1 MIRKELQAW
10 LDEFNNVTVPALLAA
25 GFKPTPTNAREGL
38 AGITSSLITD
48 IPAVAQIY
56 DDIVYAQ
63 EYNVPVR
70 IYNPAP
76 EETLP
81 VLIYYHG
88 GGHMSGSVTVYDPI
102 CRKIAT
108 KTKHIVVAPEYRL
121 APENPYPAGVHD
133 AFNTAK
139 YVWSV
144 LDGRKIKYKKQL
156 SLVGDSGGGALV
168 ATVSMRAQ
176 FDGNMKIKSQS
187 MIYPSLDYTMQS
199 QSMKD
204 NGVGYLLAASKIA
217 WYFDNYFQHAEN
229 RKAVS
234 PLYWEFGPNLP
245 RTQIFTAQYCPL
257 LDEGLLYV
265 KKAKAAGICTEHY
278 HFDNMIHTFMNMENL
293 CREEVELVYAKMNE
307 FLNKD

>member
-1 MIRKELQAW
+1 MIRKELQVW
-10 LDEFNNVTVPALLAA
+10 LDEFNNVTVPALIAA

-38 AGITSSLITD
+38 AGITSSLVTD
-48 IPAVAQIY
+48 IPQEVQVY

-76 EETLP
+76 DEALP
-81 VLIYYHG
+81 VLVHYHG
-88 GGHMSGSVTVYDPI
+88 GGHMAGSVTVYDPI

-108 KTKHIVVAPEYRL
+108 KTKHIVVTAEYRL
-121 APENPYPAGVHD
+121 APENPYPAGLHD
-133 AFNTAK
+133 AFNVAK

-144 LDGRKIKYKKQL
+144 LDARKIKYKKEL

-168 ATVSMRAQ
+168 AAVAMRAQ
-176 FDGNMKIKSQS
+176 FDGTMKIKSQS
-187 MIYPSLDYTMQS
+187 MIYPSLDYTMQTA
-199 QSMKD
+199 SMKE

-234 PLYWEFGPNLP
+234 PLYWQFSANLP
-245 RTQIFTAQYCPL
+245 RTQIFTVQYCPL
-257 LDEGLLYV
+257 RDEGIMYLE
-265 KKAKAAGICTEHY
+265 KAKAVGVYTEHY
-278 HFDNMIHTFMNMENL
+278 HLDNMIHTFMNMENL
-293 CREEVELVYAKMNE
+293 CREEVEFVYDKMSA
-307 FLNKD
+307 FLNAD

>member
-1 MIRKELQAW
+1 MIRKEVQAW
-10 LDEFNNVTVPALLAA
+10 LDEFNNVTVPALVAA

-38 AGITSSLITD
+38 AGITSSLVTD
-48 IPAVAQIY
+48 IPVVAQVY
-56 DDIVYAQ
+56 DDIIYAQ

-76 EETLP
+76 DEELP
-81 VLIYYHG
+81 VAIYYHG

-108 KTKHIVVAPEYRL
+108 KTKHIIVAPEYRL
-121 APENPYPAGVHD
+121 APENPYPAGFHD

-144 LDGRKIKYKKQL
+144 LDSRKIKYKKTL
-156 SLVGDSGGGALV
+156 SLVGDSGGAALV
-168 ATVSMRAQ
+168 ASVAMRAQ
-176 FDGNMKIKSQS
+176 FDANMKIKSQS

-199 QSMKD
+199 QSMID

-229 RKAVS
+229 RKAAS
-234 PLYWEFGPNLP
+234 PLYWEFGSNLP
-245 RTQIFTAQYCPL
+245 RTQIFTVEYCPL
-257 LDEGLLYV
+257 KDEGIAYV
-265 KKAKAAGICTEHY
+265 KKAKVAGIYTEHY
-278 HFDNMIHTFMNMENL
+278 HLDNMIHTFMNMENI
-293 CREEVELVYAKMNE
+293 CREEVEFVYAKMNE
-307 FLNKD
+307 FLNKE

>member
-1 MIRKELQAW
+1 MIRKELQTW

-38 AGITSSLITD
+38 AGITSSLVTD
-48 IPAVAQIY
+48 IPAVAQVY
-56 DDIVYAQ
+56 DDIIYAQ

-76 EETLP
+76 EEALP
-81 VLIYYHG
+81 VAIYYHG

-121 APENPYPAGVHD
+121 TPENPYPAGVHD

-139 YVWSV
+139 NVWTV
-144 LDGRKIKYKKQL
+144 LDARKIKYKKQL
-156 SLVGDSGGGALV
+156 SLIGDSGGGALTASV
-168 ATVSMRAQ
+168 AMRAQ
-176 FDGNMKIKSQS
+176 FDANMPIKNQC

-199 QSMKD
+199 QSIKD

-229 RKAVS
+229 RKAAS
-234 PLYWEFGPNLP
+234 PLYWEFTAKLP

-257 LDEGLLYV
+257 LDEGRLYAE
-265 KKAKAAGICTEHY
+265 KTKAAGVYTEY
-278 HFDNMIHTFMNMENL
+278 YNLDNMIHTFMNMENL
-293 CREEVELVYAKMNE
+293 CREEVEFVYSKMNA
-307 FLNKD
+307 FLNAE